1 MDRTKDFTF
10 DPINFPISK
19 VKALTSKLHSRK
31 QRYVVMIDPAISTN
45 TSYEPYTRGHNLDVF
60 MKLNDDKTELRKY
73 RLTGNEKSKRQKRVC
88 GAKILNPFL
97 LKKLEGQ
104 VWPGYTV
111 WPDWWHPN
119 TQKVRDCL
127 LGFYFLFP

>member
-45 TSYEPYTRGHNLDVF
+45 TSYEPYSRGHNLDVF
-60 MKLNDDKTELRKY
+60 MKLNDGKTELRKY
-73 RLTGNEKSKRQKRVC
+73 CIKGNENCEVEKRMC
-88 GAKILNPFL
+88 GANIMKIVAS
-97 LKKLEGQ
+97 E
-104 VWPGYTV
+104 YTRGTSLARLHRL
-111 WPDWWHPN
+111 P
-119 TQKVRDCL
+119 
-127 LGFYFLFP
+127 